1 MVFFS
6 IPDAETAAAC
16 YRDLMLSSNRLNKL
30 MLDILDA
37 GYPAAPGM
45 LVEYH
50 FLLKRVND
58 LLFEFNVLELEG
70 EQRDFFLK
78 RRPELK
84 GLFDDQARNE
94 VMDCVYLHDEDGGR
108 PDIKDAFLLELTA
121 MRKPYS
127 SLLDDFSGLPLNRE
141 QEEWLAFS
149 GQVSIRISRMEFFL
163 RRMAGICG
171 RASVEG
177 LKKHWE
183 WVRNHEKEMVCVA
196 RMCEEM
202 FSSLSPEDPLVEL
215 FVVIDARL

>member
-1 MVFFS
+1 M
-6 IPDAETAAAC
+6 
-16 YRDLMLSSNRLNKL
+16 
-30 MLDILDA
+30 
-37 GYPAAPGM
+37 
-45 LVEYH
+45 
-50 FLLKRVND
+50 
-58 LLFEFNVLELEG
+58 
-70 EQRDFFLK
+70 
-78 RRPELK
+78 
-84 GLFDDQARNE
+84 
-94 VMDCVYLHDEDGGR
+94 
-108 PDIKDAFLLELTA
+108 
-121 MRKPYS
+121 
-127 SLLDDFSGLPLNRE
+127 DDFSGLPLNRE

-196 RMCEEM
+196 RKCEEM